1 MKRYKIVYSDGARKD
16 ILDIIDYIETTYNNP
31 LDATKIATKLFRKC
45 ESLAVFPK
53 GSPIHHIDNLIR
65 EYRFVHF
72 KKYTIIYY
80 VNSSRFEVIIQAIIN
95 SGRDIESML
104 NHDSNITKM
113 SHSQ

>member
-16 ILDIIDYIETTYNNP
+16 ILNIIDYIETTYNNP
-31 LDATKIATKLFRKC
+31 LDATKIATKLFKKC

-72 KKYTIIYY
+72 KKYTIIYC
-80 VNSSRFEVIIQAIIN
+80 VNDLRFEVIIQAIID
-95 SGRDIESML
+95 SSRDIESIL
-104 NHDSNITKM
+104 NDNSNIAK
-113 SHSQ
+113 